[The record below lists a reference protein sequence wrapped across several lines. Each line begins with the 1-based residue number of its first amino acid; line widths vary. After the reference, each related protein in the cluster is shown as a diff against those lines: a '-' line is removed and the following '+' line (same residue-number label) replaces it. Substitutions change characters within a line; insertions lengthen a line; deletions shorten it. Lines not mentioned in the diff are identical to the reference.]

1 MKGVFL
7 VAILK
12 NLALIAKALES
23 SVPDMGMIG
32 VSLL

>member
-12 NLALIAKALES
+12 NLALIAKAVGS

-32 VSLL
+32 VNLI